1 MPLFAKGHKPG
12 TDVMVKC
19 KNERTKDV
27 AFLPG
32 KLVGYVEE
40 EKGYLV
46 EVTCSAYPNGV
57 VTTPENVILKK
68 K

>member
-1 MPLFAKGHKPG
+1 MPLFEKGHPKG

-19 KNERTKDV
+19 QNEQTKDT
-27 AFLPG
+27 AYIPG

-46 EVTCSAYPNGV
+46 EITCSAYPQGV
-57 VTTPENVILKK
+57 ITGPENVILKK

>member
-32 KLVGYVEE
+32 AY
-40 EKGYLV
+40 YLYGV
-46 EVTCSAYPNGV
+46 FSTGIEGTDTCKRISADAEPAFF
-57 VTTPENVILKK
+57 I
-68 K
+68 